1 MGNELQ
7 TIITN
12 SGLQGNKA
20 NDILIDFQS
29 YFDIAAEWEAKAKTI
44 IVTDCSQKQEM
55 MLARDGRLFLKE
67 KRIAIEK
74 KRKELKEDALR
85 EGQAIDGI
93 AKVLKGLIEPIEIYL
108 EEQEKFVEIQ
118 QEAARR
124 KAKLEADQKAE
135 AELLEAERIAAEE
148 QKRIREENEKLRKE
162 NEARRKEQE
171 EREKA
176 FQKERDDNA
185 AKLRA
190 EEAKAREAT
199 RKNQEAQARIKR
211 EEEIARKKIEEAEA
225 IAAEDRRKFEE
236 EIAFHETALAEAN
249 SVIEEQKQ
257 VIAIAQITCP
267 ACGHHFDPDD
277 GKF

>member
-7 TIITN
+7 KVIEK

-20 NDILIDFQS
+20 EDLIIDFQN
-29 YFDIAAEWEAKAKTI
+29 YVDIAAEWKAKADTI
-44 IVTDCSQKQEM
+44 VVTDCSQKKEM
-55 MLARDGRLFLKE
+55 ELAREGRLILKE

-74 KRKELKEDALR
+74 RRKELKEDALR

-93 AKVLKGLIEPIEIYL
+93 AKFLKGLIEPIELYL

-124 KAKLEADQKAE
+124 KAKFEADQKAE
-135 AELLEAERIAAEE
+135 AERLEAEKKATEE
-148 QKRIREENEKLRKE
+148 SKRIREENERLRKE
-162 NEARRKEQE
+162 AQARRKEQE

-176 FQKERDDNA
+176 FQKERDEAA

-190 EEAKAREAT
+190 EEAKAQEAT
-199 RKNQEAQARIKR
+199 RKNKEAQDRIKR
-211 EEEIARKKIEEAEA
+211 DKEDAARRINETEAR
-225 IAAEDRRKFEE
+225 AAEDRRLHEE
-236 EIAFHETALAEAN
+236 EMAKAQEVIAEQQQ
-249 SVIEEQKQ
+249 VIE
-257 VIAIAQITCP
+257 IAKITCP
-267 ACGHHFDPDD
+267 ACGHHFDPDE